1 MACNCKKKIELEEKY
16 GVKEKEN
23 ISEKAFRYSYRIMI
37 FAIAILIAMVVAP
50 TIIVVALYKMIFK
63 DSEAIVLPEFLSK
76 YMR

>member
-1 MACNCKKKIELEEKY
+1 
-16 GVKEKEN
+16 
-23 ISEKAFRYSYRIMI
+23 MI